1 MKFSKKRIIYTSI
14 VTLIVV
20 FSTTFAILM
29 TLERTDYRNYLQAEY
44 SRNMYDL
51 INSVQNIRVSLGK
64 AAIVGS
70 SEQSITAFDDIFRYS
85 SMAND
90 KLHAL
95 PITEQ
100 ESGATSKFLAQVGDF
115 CYNLAKVS
123 SEGRQL
129 TDKDYAT
136 INRLKNESFSLE
148 QQLKGIS
155 DQINRGNVRWGEI
168 RKRTSGVLASN
179 QSDLLDEKFA
189 VIQKQVTDYPALIYD
204 GPFSDNVVSA
214 VPKINSQRQVSSKE
228 AEQIA
233 RNVVG
238 KDRVQQIELK
248 GNQGKEKIDTYRFS
262 IAVKDRKDSNQRIV
276 CEITKKGGK
285 VLYLIDDRPIGNKTI
300 DAKKAADIGSKY
312 LNNIGYKNMAPTYT
326 MNYGNSIV
334 INYVYRQQN
343 VTIYPDQ
350 IKIKVALDNG
360 NIIGIESEKYLIS
373 HEENRNIPIPKVTQ
387 DQAKEKV
394 GKKLNV
400 TSTKLAIIP
409 TESNREVLCYEFSG
423 TYDNDQ
429 YVVYINAETGKEQRI
444 LQILNTPNGELA
456 M

>member
-1 MKFSKKRIIYTSI
+1 MKFFKKRIVYTSI

-64 AAIVGS
+64 AAIIGS
-70 SEQSITAFDDIFRYS
+70 NEQSIIAFDDIFRYS
-85 SMAND
+85 SMASD

-100 ESGATSKFLAQVGDF
+100 ESGSTSKFLAQVGDF
-115 CYNLAKVS
+115 CNNLAKVS

-136 INRLKNESFSLE
+136 IDRLKNESFSLE
-148 QQLKGIS
+148 QQLKSIS
-155 DQINRGNVRWGEI
+155 DQINEGNVRWGEI
-168 RKRTSGVLASN
+168 RKKTSAVLASN
-179 QSDLLDEKFA
+179 QGDLLDEKFA
-189 VIQKQVTDYPALIYD
+189 TIQKQITQYPALIYD
-204 GPFSDNVVSA
+204 GPFSDNIVS
-214 VPKINSQRQVSSKE
+214 VTPKVNSQRQVSSKE
-228 AEQIA
+228 AEEVA

-238 KDRVQQIELK
+238 KDRVQKVELK
-248 GNQGKEKIDTYRFS
+248 GNQGKEKIDSYRFS
-262 IAVKDRKDSNQRIV
+262 IAVKNRKDNNQRII

-300 DAKKAADIGSKY
+300 DANKAVDVGSKY
-312 LNNIGYKNMAPTYT
+312 LNSIGYKNMAPTYT
-326 MNYGNSIV
+326 MNYGSSIV

-343 VTIYPDQ
+343 ITIYPDQ
-350 IKIKVALDNG
+350 IKVKVALDNG
-360 NIIGIESEKYLIS
+360 NIIGIESQKYLIS
-373 HEENRNIPIPKVTQ
+373 HEENRNIPLPKITR
-387 DQAKEKV
+387 DQARGKV
-394 GKKLNV
+394 GKRLNV
-400 TSTKLAIIP
+400 TSEKLAIIP

-423 TYDNDQ
+423 TYENDQ

-444 LQILNTPNGELA
+444 LQILNTPNGALA